1 MMEEEFAK
9 FLEEYAEYLKSK
21 PPLIDIPLSP
31 KELLAEASRIRAKS
45 RVKLEGG
52 KIVIYLDNGK
62 TEHWAH
68 LEGEIIITFDK
79 LYRPLKVEIEIKD
92 TMDSEKVLKNLKNEK
107 ISDIEFLIDDGFI
120 EIYLAKGDAE
130 HWAHLEGEI
139 IMALDESYKPLRLE
153 IEIKDTMDSEK
164 VLKNAGLLSS
174 S

>member
-1 MMEEEFAK
+1 MEEEFAK

-21 PPLIDIPLSP
+21 PPLIDIPE
-31 KELLAEASRIRAKS
+31 ELLAEASRIRAKS

-68 LEGEIIITFDK
+68 FEGEIIMTFDK

-92 TMDSEKVLKNLKNEK
+92 T
-107 ISDIEFLIDDGFI
+107 I
-120 EIYLAKGDAE
+120 
-130 HWAHLEGEI
+130 
-139 IMALDESYKPLRLE
+139 
-153 IEIKDTMDSEK
+153 DSEK
-164 VLKNAGLLSS
+164 VLKNADLISS